1 MTGFY
6 PCEASIN
13 AINSDA
19 FCVYSGDNARVK
31 AFKLSAEFCHL
42 RRRYARQA
50 RCRLT
55 ISAGSAKS
63 ARATSG
69 NISGE
74 YRQCRYAGVSGARY

>member
-1 MTGFY
+1 MSCAIVRGLNSKAATAN
-6 PCEASIN
+6 PEAGIN

-55 ISAGSAKS
+55 ISAGSA
-63 ARATSG
+63 
-69 NISGE
+69 
-74 YRQCRYAGVSGARY
+74 

>member
-1 MTGFY
+1 RRILVLTFAWYFPLVDVMTGFY
-6 PCEASIN
+6 PCEAGIN

-55 ISAGSAKS
+55 ISAGSA
-63 ARATSG
+63 
-69 NISGE
+69 
-74 YRQCRYAGVSGARY
+74 